1 MISTS
6 SLAVYREWEEE
17 DEEDFS
23 LSLSPFSLI
32 YFLPFWLGF
41 FVSFPA
47 DVFDPTITPRS
58 LLYTLA
64 SSLLFFCLLLHGR
77 ALLRNVAGG
86 SQQREE
92 EKEGKK
98 GEKLCRNV
106 EKEPGA
112 PTRAR
117 IEMSKM
123 LLALVDRPAS

>member
-23 LSLSPFSLI
+23 LSLSLFSLI

-64 SSLLFFCLLLHGR
+64 SSLFFVCCCTAGR
-77 ALLRNVAGG
+77 Y
-86 SQQREE
+86 
-92 EKEGKK
+92 
-98 GEKLCRNV
+98 
-106 EKEPGA
+106 
-112 PTRAR
+112 
-117 IEMSKM
+117 
-123 LLALVDRPAS
+123 

>member
-23 LSLSPFSLI
+23 LSLSLSI
-32 YFLPFWLGF
+32 FLDLFPSFLAGIFCFLSCRRLRSDHHSPITFVHTGF
-41 FVSFPA
+41 IP
-47 DVFDPTITPRS
+47 
-58 LLYTLA
+58 
-64 SSLLFFCLLLHGR
+64 FFCLLLHGR